1 MATVGLEGGEKTLR
15 ILPICELVDEAVPDL
30 VPRFSVLAT
39 DLAGLGIVRVIAPRR
54 ISALLEKRRSHFLR
68 QPAKVGSPIQRTTHH
83 EDAETVFG

>member
-1 MATVGLEGGEKTLR
+1 VGLEGGEKTLR

-54 ISALLEKRRSHFLR
+54 ISALLETRRASCRRLGNYSCAR
-68 QPAKVGSPIQRTTHH
+68 KGSL
-83 EDAETVFG
+83 